1 MGVCVGGWGGGCVW
15 VCAFVCTCARA
26 GICVCE
32 CVCVCVYVHLCAW
45 LVAGS
50 LGPLGKGGTGLAPLG
65 PIAYEAFPLL
75 FLRFC
80 ACLLCLSV
88 RLFIYACSCHFQ
100 CILAILGTKQ
110 KTSNMRKKHYFRKFA
125 ISQKAKKETLR
136 VFACLR
142 VSDVRLFVCAC
153 ACV

>member
-1 MGVCVGGWGGGCVW
+1 MNPSSQVAQKAKKKTLRVFACIRVSDVCLF
-15 VCAFVCTCARA
+15 VCASA
-26 GICVCE
+26 
-32 CVCVCVYVHLCAW
+32 CVCVCVWVYVHLCAW

-50 LGPLGKGGTGLAPLG
+50 LGPLGKGGTGLARLG

-100 CILAILGTKQ
+100 CILAILGTNQ
-110 KTSNMRKKHYFRKFA
+110 QSSMRKNTSFA
-125 ISQKAKKETLR
+125 KQEIENGKNIQ
-136 VFACLR
+136 
-142 VSDVRLFVCAC
+142 
-153 ACV
+153 